1 MLMVLMASSL
11 LHYVLAL
18 GAGAVHNCTNTK
30 TEPAGSS
37 GTAYIEAGC
46 HLTFTGITGQVNVQG
61 IHGSPCGG
69 DVQLSIGGADFCV
82 NTTSVSTIID
92 VKGNE
97 LVIKAETGE
106 NIVIKYYHGKSD
118 IKC

>member
-1 MLMVLMASSL
+1 MMLMVLMASSL

-18 GAGAVHNCTNTK
+18 GAVHSCTNTK
-30 TEPAGSS
+30 TKPAGSS
-37 GTAYIEAGC
+37 GTVYIEAGC
-46 HLTFTGITGQVNVQG
+46 HLTLTGITGQVNVQG
-61 IHGSPCGG
+61 IRDSPCGG
-69 DVQLSIGGADFCV
+69 DVQLSIGGADYCV

-106 NIVIKYYHGKSD
+106 NIVIKYYLGKSD
-118 IKC
+118 IKY